1 MRVVYVLWNVVMDPY
16 VLLVLLLLEVF
27 LGGVAV
33 CFFDFVCIMNLF
45 LI

>member
-16 VLLVLLLLEVF
+16 VFASTFAV
-27 LGGVAV
+27 GGVAV